1 MTPGWPGRAARK
13 RDLGGGCGTW
23 PAGCPGERRSP
34 RRRWPSAS
42 RPSGGLGRTPSRLGL
57 VVAVHALDALRALGQ
72 QAAALGASLGQR
84 PLVHGEVALRIAV
97 AAVEHAPTPAPGPL
111 DDQLARR
118 LPSLLLA
125 LRAGDPGLL
134 LLALHVPAFGVPR
147 ASDERSVPTVP
158 LHEVA
163 GRVEDLDPPHL
174 SFRHVVQ
181 LLLHPGGEVI
191 VDDLREVL
199 DEEVDDDE
207 GHVLGEQPALLDVD
221 VFPVLEVRD

>member
-72 QAAALGASLGQR
+72 QAAALGARLGQR

-118 LPSLLLA
+118 LPSLLLE

-158 LHEVA
+158 LHEIA
-163 GRVEDLDPPHL
+163 GRVAA
-174 SFRHVVQ
+174 
-181 LLLHPGGEVI
+181 LLLALGTGLADRLRLGPLLAVEVARVVAFRPAVAGHEPAGRSPGS
-191 VDDLREVL
+191 
-199 DEEVDDDE
+199 
-207 GHVLGEQPALLDVD
+207 PA
-221 VFPVLEVRD
+221 PSPGTPPCTAGAAG